1 MRIGILALQG
11 AFIEHEKILEKLG
24 VESFEIRQKKDIEGQ
39 MDGIIIPG
47 GESTVIGKLL
57 RELDILEDLK
67 NMINDGMPVF
77 GTCAGMIILAN
88 KIEND
93 EKVHIGTMDIT
104 VKRNAYGRQLGSF
117 ETNAPVKGI
126 GEDIDMVFIRAPYI
140 ESVGENVEIL
150 STVDGNIVAA
160 QEGNILVT
168 SFHPELTED
177 LRLHKYFINIVS
189 KSINDINCI
198 VAQ

>member
-39 MDGIIIPG
+39 MDGIISPG

-77 GTCAGMIILAN
+77 GTCAGMIILAD

-117 ETNAPVKGI
+117 FTTKEFEGI
-126 GEDIDMVFIRAPYI
+126 GEIPMTFIRAPYV
-140 ESVGENVEIL
+140 ESVEEGVKFLAE
-150 STVDGNIVAA
+150 VDGNIVGV
-160 QEGNILVT
+160 EYGNQIGIA
-168 SFHPELTED
+168 FHPELDDD
-177 LRLHKYFINIVS
+177 LRVHKKFIS
-189 KSINDINCI
+189 KL
-198 VAQ
+198 

>member
-77 GTCAGMIILAN
+77 GTCAGMIILAD

-117 ETNAPVKGI
+117 YYEGGIKGI
-126 GEDIDMVFIRAPYI
+126 GTYPMEFIRAPYI
-140 ESVGENVEIL
+140 ESVGDDVEIL
-150 STVDGNIVAA
+150 AEVEEKIVGVAYKNQLA
-160 QEGNILVT
+160 F
-168 SFHPELTED
+168 SFHPELTGNDKIHEKF
-177 LRLHKYFINIVS
+177 LELIKVS
-189 KSINDINCI
+189 ND
-198 VAQ
+198 